1 MGPGEGPNNT
11 AMPDV
16 SKDAVST
23 TDATTGDVMV
33 TTNTKDANGVR
44 VSSGEVTR
52 IMREQYANLNNE
64 EKVKLDE
71 HVKELE
77 ARRNHWAVG
86 LRNVGIA
93 TFHDMRI
100 TFDKLHH
107 ELSNLNA
114 RTGTEIIMIGVCGSL
129 AAYNKP
135 AIYYS
140 NERVRKFFEDLTGA
154 TLLDLGI
161 RMEGL
166 LYWWCRLSVRLTC
179 ALPLVLTTLLG
190 AITNQLERTLLLKA
204 QLASLI
210 LTKARK

>member
-1 MGPGEGPNNT
+1 MGPGEGPNDT
-11 AMPDV
+11 AMPNV
-16 SKDAVST
+16 SEDAVSA
-23 TDATTGDVMV
+23 TDATTDAMT
-33 TTNTKDANGVR
+33 TTNAKDANGVR

-52 IMREQYANLNNE
+52 IMREQYANLNDE

-77 ARRNHWAVG
+77 ARRNNRAVG
-86 LRNVGIA
+86 LRNVGLA
-93 TFHDMRI
+93 AFHDTRI

-114 RTGTEIIMIGVCGSL
+114 RTDTEIIMIGVRGSL

-161 RMEGL
+161 RMEAYCIGGVD
-166 LYWWCRLSVRLTC
+166 RQSVSHVHCLWY
-179 ALPLVLTTLLG
+179 
-190 AITNQLERTLLLKA
+190 
-204 QLASLI
+204 
-210 LTKARK
+210 